1 LITRAAHD
9 CGSASS
15 SQVALS
21 RDLRVDC
28 SGRTF
33 LTYYYGN
40 GGAKF
45 SKKFGSYRNSSELIV
60 RFEHLRFQMARSLAC
75 RRISRALHPFED
87 LLLDDAQV
95 GKSWVVEWLVFDS

>member
-1 LITRAAHD
+1 MIIPAARD

-33 LTYYYGN
+33 LTYYYGI
-40 GGAKF
+40 GGTKF
-45 SKKFGSYRNSSELIV
+45 SKKIEFG
-60 RFEHLRFQMARSLAC
+60 
-75 RRISRALHPFED
+75 
-87 LLLDDAQV
+87 
-95 GKSWVVEWLVFDS
+95 